1 MANLFTQNPI
11 ILDTVWT
18 SGTIPAALTAL
29 SSGNPQAFSLIK
41 WVNPATAG
49 DECKITDASA
59 GTFVLF
65 DEFCAVAHQDVILW
79 DAAQMGKKYVLKQG
93 LWVLATLTSGKVY
106 LYK

>member
-1 MANLFTQNPI
+1 MANLFNQNPM

-29 SSGNPQAFSLIK
+29 TSWQDFSLIK
-41 WVNPATAG
+41 LVNPAAAG

-65 DEFCAVAHQDVILW
+65 DEFAVAAHQDVVLW
-79 DAAQMGKKYVLKQG
+79 DAAAQGGKKYSFKKG
-93 LWVLATLTSGKVY
+93 LWVLATLTATDKVY
-106 LYK
+106 LWR

>member
-1 MANLFTQNPI
+1 MANTFTQNPF

-18 SGTIPAALTAL
+18 SGTIPAGLTAATA
-29 SSGNPQAFSLIK
+29 PHVFSLIK

-65 DEFCAVAHQDVILW
+65 DEFCDVAHKDVVLW
-79 DAAQMGKKYVLKQG
+79 DSSLAGRKYVFKQG